1 MSSGSRE
8 TEIKLRVPSAAGA
21 RDLLRKTGFRLFRK
35 RVFESNTVFD
45 TRDFSLRRSGRL
57 LRIRLA
63 GRKSTLT
70 YKGAAKPGVH
80 KSRQEIEMETSDPQ
94 TLARIFSLLGFL
106 PVFRYEKYRAEFHEP
121 SGGGIVMLDETPVGV
136 FLELEGAPRW
146 IDRTARRLGFQ
157 KSDYITDSYGR
168 LYFLWSEER
177 GEHPTHMVFGAGR
190 AASSRSKAARAHR

>member
-8 TEIKLRVPSAAGA
+8 TEIKLRVPGAAAA

-45 TRDFSLRRSGRL
+45 TRDFSLRRTGRL
-57 LRIRLA
+57 LRIRRA

-80 KSRQEIEMETSDPQ
+80 KSRQEIEMETASPQ

-106 PVFRYEKYRAEFHEP
+106 PVFRYEKYRTEFHESP
-121 SGGGIVMLDETPVGV
+121 GGGIVMLDETPVGV

-146 IDRTARRLGFQ
+146 IDRTARRLGFK

-168 LYFLWSEER
+168 LYFQWSEER
-177 GEHPTHMVFGAGR
+177 GEHPTHMVFGGR
-190 AASSRSKAARAHR
+190 PSTPANSKASLASK